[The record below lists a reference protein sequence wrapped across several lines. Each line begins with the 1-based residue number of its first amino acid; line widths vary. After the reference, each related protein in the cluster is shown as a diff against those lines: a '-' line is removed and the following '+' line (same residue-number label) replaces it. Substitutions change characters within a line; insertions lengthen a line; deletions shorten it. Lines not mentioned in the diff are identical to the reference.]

1 MLATRP
7 TMMFLVLSCAAFFA
21 PATNAA
27 PPSLSAVIQAGY
39 ERYPQRPL
47 SEAVRSEG
55 AAVRRQAS
63 SLLAGDPAVMLR
75 HENDSYIDDNGF
87 RQWEGGLELPL
98 WLPGQ
103 REQRRQVATATDNE
117 AEGIQR
123 LQRWRVAGEVREL
136 LWSLRIAAAGLA
148 LSDQGLGSA
157 EVLET
162 DVAKRYRAGELART
176 DLILA
181 QKEVLARKT
190 ERVSAASHY
199 DSLLQQYQA
208 WTGLSELPADIQER
222 AAEAP
227 GIADNHPALEA
238 AHRSASRARA
248 QRDQVRT
255 EKRANPLLTLG
266 GKSERAESGLSY
278 DTAVIVAINLPL
290 GTRAQSAV
298 RSAQAERNLTEAD
311 IELARVRRD
320 LENDLIRATADQ
332 RKTSQELAL
341 AEQQYA
347 LAGEGLRLTRRAFEL
362 GESDLFTLLQARA
375 QALAAERDLRLRR
388 LELGRATARLNQA
401 LGVIPE

>member
-1 MLATRP
+1 
-7 TMMFLVLSCAAFFA
+7 
-21 PATNAA
+21 
-27 PPSLSAVIQAGY
+27 
-39 ERYPQRPL
+39 
-47 SEAVRSEG
+47 
-55 AAVRRQAS
+55 VRRQAS

-199 DSLLQQYQA
+199 DSLL

>member
-1 MLATRP
+1 MHTTRP
-7 TMMFLVLSCAAFFA
+7 TMMSLMLGCVACFAAA
-21 PATNAA
+21 ANAA
-27 PPSLSAVIQAGY
+27 TPSLSAVIQAGY

-55 AAVRRQAS
+55 EAVRRQAS

-75 HENDSYIDDNGF
+75 HENDSYTDDNGF
-87 RQWEGGLELPL
+87 RQWEGGLEMPL

-103 REQRRQVATATDNE
+103 REQRRQVATATDGE

-123 LQRWRVAGEVREL
+123 LQHWRVAGEVREL
-136 LWSLRIAAAGLA
+136 LWSLRIAAASLA
-148 LSDQGLGSA
+148 LSEQGLSSA
-157 EVLET
+157 EVLEN
-162 DVAKRYRAGELART
+162 DVAKRFRAGELART

-181 QKEVLARKT
+181 QKEVLTRKA

-222 AAEAP
+222 AVEAP
-227 GIADNHPALEA
+227 GIADNHP
-238 AHRSASRARA
+238 
-248 QRDQVRT
+248 
-255 EKRANPLLTLG
+255 
-266 GKSERAESGLSY
+266 
-278 DTAVIVAINLPL
+278 L
-290 GTRAQSAV
+290 GTRTQSAV
-298 RSAQAERNLTEAD
+298 RTAQAERNVTDAA
-311 IELARVRRD
+311 IELAQVRRD
-320 LENDLIRATADQ
+320 LENDLIRARADQ
-332 RKTSQELAL
+332 HKTSQELAL

-388 LELGRATARLNQA
+388 LELGRATARFNQA